1 MFVYYNPN
9 PKGKRTG
16 DCVIRAICKAFS
28 AEWLDVYLALCFE
41 GAEMGDW
48 GNVNTVWDRY
58 LKEHGF
64 TREVIP
70 NTCPQCYTIA
80 DFCRDHPQ
88 GTYIL
93 ATGTHA
99 VCVAAGRIY
108 DTWDSSEEIPIYF
121 YREAE
126 Q

>member
-9 PKGKRTG
+9 PKDKHTG
-16 DCVIRAICKAFS
+16 DCVIRAICKALD
-28 AEWLDVYLALCFE
+28 AEWLDVYLALCLL
-41 GAEMGDW
+41 GAEIGDW
-48 GNVNTVWDRY
+48 GNVNSVWDRY
-58 LKEHGF
+58 LKERGF

-80 DFCRDHPQ
+80 DFCRDHAE

-99 VCVAAGRIY
+99 VCVDAGRVY
-108 DTWDSSEEIPIYF
+108 DTWDSSNEIPLYF
-121 YREAE
+121 YEKRE
-126 Q
+126 